1 MPSPLTIICPVGDK
15 FGTVKSHALAGLGAY
30 EFPTQE
36 QEDEFVA
43 NYQGIYTE
51 VTHEEWALF
60 AINARSAN
68 VTGAVGSFGEHTLW
82 RSSLPA
88 WLAYTLDTEVGR
100 EASPSFFNTG
110 RVTSKPKGILPFVTS
125 PWVVVRYG
133 INLPNPGE
141 GYRTPFLSQQCYIL
155 DGKFYIGIRGIA
167 PSLDRVGVSGQTLT
181 YYRIVDGTEHPIVF
195 EITSTFYP
203 TS

>member
-15 FGTVKSHALAGLGAY
+15 FGTVKSHDHAGLGGF

-36 QEDEFVA
+36 QEDEWVSTHSI
-43 NYQGIYTE
+43 IYTE

-68 VTGAVGSFGEHTLW
+68 VTGAVGSFGQHTLW
-82 RSSLPA
+82 RSSLPG
-88 WLAYTLDTEVGR
+88 WLPYTLDTEVGR
-100 EASPSFFNTG
+100 EASSAFLNTG
-110 RVTSKPKGILPFVTS
+110 EVLRKPKGVLPFVMP
-125 PWVVVRYG
+125 PWILAGIG

-141 GYRTPFLSQQCYIL
+141 GYQTPFLSPECYIL
-155 DGKFYIGIRGIA
+155 DGKFYIGIGDSDQL
-167 PSLDRVGVSGQTLT
+167 PERVEVSGQTFT
-181 YYRIVDGTEHPIVF
+181 YYRTVAGTEVSIDF

-203 TS
+203 TT